1 MNPLI
6 TFIGPLQCVCKRVGG
21 NPLRKW
27 TDTNESGR
35 NLVSLI
41 RSVSLK
47 WISSV
52 WSNSLAE
59 AWNKI
64 SWIERVE
71 CQIFV
76 FISWMPNPI
85 SCVYVL
91 NELKK
96 VLLRSNVRTIII
108 FDGCNSP
115 FFLNYFS
122 LFFSFNL
129 FYESWHPVQ
138 IAKIVMNTD
147 RKLKAK

>member
-1 MNPLI
+1 MNTLI

-21 NPLRKW
+21 NSLRKRI
-27 TDTNESGR
+27 DMNESGR
-35 NLVSLI
+35 NLVCLI

-64 SWIERVE
+64 SWMEWSE

-76 FISWMPNPI
+76 FISWMLNPI

-96 VLLRSNVRTIII
+96 LLLRSNVRTIII

-115 FFLNYFS
+115 SFLNHFG

-129 FYESWHPVQ
+129 FYEFWRPVQ
-138 IAKIVMNTD
+138 IAKIVINAD